1 MYNLPTVG
9 SSFEE
14 VVLYV
19 LAAIVLIICLGCI
32 YAFFRAIILFVFSN

>member
-1 MYNLPTVG
+1 MPYMPTTD

-14 VVLYV
+14 IVLYI
-19 LAAIVLIICLGCI
+19 LAAIVLLICIGCI